1 MVIILSDWSLSQ
13 KSGDS
18 SDASV
23 ESTREN
29 EGSSLSSSSLSLS
42 PLMHFP
48 KPGNSPRLS
57 VYLSSYVRTHSLQRQ
72 PRRSL
77 FTRIPT
83 TQRRTKQRNRASDSD
98 GKASMYAMPIQLTL
112 SIPGLPPQFL
122 PFILTRAGSL
132 TPRRDLPGSARMARV
147 TGPMIHSH
155 SLYKSDVLSCIFPFS
170 SSLSSLSS
178 SSFLQSYA
186 GVSRAN
192 SSLRATRLEKVNFS
206 AIFLRSYYE
215 QTCPRVQAR
224 PHRLLIDFGR
234 PNVQNCY

>member
-122 PFILTRAGSL
+122 PFILTQAGSF
-132 TPRRDLPGSARMARV
+132 TPR
-147 TGPMIHSH
+147 
-155 SLYKSDVLSCIFPFS
+155 
-170 SSLSSLSS
+170 
-178 SSFLQSYA
+178 
-186 GVSRAN
+186 
-192 SSLRATRLEKVNFS
+192 
-206 AIFLRSYYE
+206 
-215 QTCPRVQAR
+215 
-224 PHRLLIDFGR
+224 
-234 PNVQNCY
+234 